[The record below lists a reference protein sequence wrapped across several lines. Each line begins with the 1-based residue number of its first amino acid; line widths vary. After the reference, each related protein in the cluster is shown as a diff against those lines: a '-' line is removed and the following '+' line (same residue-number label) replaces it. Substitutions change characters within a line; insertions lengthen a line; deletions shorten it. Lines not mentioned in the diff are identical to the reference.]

1 MDYKLILQ
9 PRVARCKALDVI
21 ADVYEDGT
29 FIEMA
34 LNLPNSWPFNTAP
47 YVMVTPPHQKI
58 FFITTYNCNLVT
70 VMNWNVNIW

>member
-34 LNLPNSWPFNTAP
+34 LNLPNSWPVNTAP
-47 YVMVTPPHQKI
+47 YVMVTPPTRK
-58 FFITTYNCNLVT
+58 FFSLLLITVILLLLWIE
-70 VMNWNVNIW
+70 M